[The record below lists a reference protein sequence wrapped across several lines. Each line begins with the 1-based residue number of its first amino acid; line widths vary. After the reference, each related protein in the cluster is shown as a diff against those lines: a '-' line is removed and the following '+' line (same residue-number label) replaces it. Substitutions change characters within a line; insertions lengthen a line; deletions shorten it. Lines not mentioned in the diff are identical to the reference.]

1 MRKILTEA
9 FSVNLIIVVMLF
21 ILGSYAVD
29 QNKGVNTFG
38 TGPSAIYKAETEEKN
53 ISLMINIYQGE
64 EYVLKY
70 LELFEQEDITAT
82 FFVGGCWAAKNAE
95 VVKKI
100 AEAGQEIGNHGYN
113 HKMHT
118 KLTQEQ
124 SRSEILRTNSLIKS
138 ITGEETVLFAPP
150 SGDVNAQVVA
160 DASSCGCQTIMW
172 TADTIDWR
180 DQDVSKI
187 YARVERNLKPGVF
200 VLMHPTQATL
210 EALPE
215 IILLAKSQGYTFMTV
230 GEQLK

>member
-64 EYVLKY
+64 E
-70 LELFEQEDITAT
+70 
-82 FFVGGCWAAKNAE
+82 
-95 VVKKI
+95 
-100 AEAGQEIGNHGYN
+100 
-113 HKMHT
+113 
-118 KLTQEQ
+118 
-124 SRSEILRTNSLIKS
+124 S